1 MTELYSADDNATP
14 GRVLPGPRK
23 ERIDQLH
30 TRFRE
35 LDDAA
40 KAIEEQLKAV
50 KDALK
55 AECTAIV
62 GPDGRPLPAY
72 SLPLGDT
79 LTYQVSKRLDTK
91 TFDAAYPGL
100 RAQFSNAS
108 GAWVLRRAK

>member
-1 MTELYSADDNATP
+1 VTESTTYDDNATP

-30 TRFRE
+30 ARFRE

-40 KAIEEQLKAV
+40 KSLKEQLDAV

-55 AECTAIV
+55 AELTSIV
-62 GPDGRPLPAY
+62 GADGRPLPAY
-72 SLPLGDT
+72 ALPLGDT

-100 RAQFSNAS
+100 RAQFSNAT